1 MGEKAGVWEISRNRK
16 ILKNLDYTLILAAM
30 AIIALGLVTV
40 TSATQVTSLPGEA
53 GFGFLWKQLLG
64 ITLGVTA
71 FGFFLFWRY
80 EELARYT
87 RLLYVVNLA
96 LLLAVFAVGHSAGGA
111 RRWIQLGPLM
121 FQPSE
126 FAKLVVIIGL
136 AVFLS
141 EREGQLSRF
150 RDLLPAFAYV
160 GVPMLL
166 ILAQPDLGTALVFVA
181 ITLGMLFV
189 AGARPLLLG
198 GLTLAGLSG
207 VVLWIWAHLN
217 YGIWIPLKS
226 YQITR
231 LTIFLDPWSDWHKD
245 GYHMIQSQIA
255 IGAGGLWGRGLFSG
269 TQNQLNFLP
278 EQHTDFIFSV
288 LAEELGFVG
297 VVFLLTL
304 YFVVLY
310 RGLRIAG
317 QSKDLC
323 GTLMATG
330 VVSMLAFHILT
341 NVGMATG
348 IMPVTGIT
356 LPLFSYGP
364 SSMMFTLAALG
375 LLCNVWVRRQTIVF

>member
-1 MGEKAGVWEISRNRK
+1 
-16 ILKNLDYTLILAAM
+16 M
-30 AIIALGLVTV
+30 AVITLGLVTV
-40 TSATQVTSLPGEA
+40 ISATQVTSLPGEA
-53 GFGFLWKQLLG
+53 GIGFLWKQILG
-64 ITLGVTA
+64 IVLGTMA
-71 FGFFLFWRY
+71 FVFLLFWRY
-80 EELARYT
+80 EELSRYA
-87 RLLYVVNLA
+87 RLLYATSLV
-96 LLLAVFAVGHSAGGA
+96 LLLAVLAVGHTAGGA
-111 RRWIQLGPLM
+111 QQWLRFGPLM

-126 FAKLVVIIGL
+126 FAKLAVIIGL
-136 AVFLS
+136 AVLLS
-141 EREGQLSRF
+141 EREGQLNRF
-150 RDLLPAFAYV
+150 RDLLPAFVYV
-160 GVPMLL
+160 GVPMAL
-166 ILAQPDLGTALVFVA
+166 ILAQPDLGTALVFIA

-189 AGARPLLLG
+189 AGANPLLLG
-198 GLTLAGLSG
+198 GLTLAGLSS

-217 YGIWIPLKS
+217 HGIWIPLKS

-231 LTIFLDPWSDWHKD
+231 LTIFLDPWSDWQKD
-245 GYHMIQSQIA
+245 GFQVIQSQIA

-297 VVFLLTL
+297 VFFLLTL
-304 YFVVLY
+304 FFIILY

-317 QSKDLC
+317 QSKDLT

-330 VVSMLAFHILT
+330 VVSMLAFHVLT

-364 SSMMFTLAALG
+364 SSMVMTLAGLG
-375 LLCNVWVRRQTIVF
+375 LLGNVWVRRQTIVF